1 MPTRSTPDR
10 PGDRQSRGQATR
22 YPDAPWRRFA
32 LAPGIVAALVLI
44 AGSLLV
50 GTDGFTWIRYAA
62 AIFALIVGWFA
73 LQAKHWWWIPVMLAI
88 AVLWNPVYPFDFSGQ
103 LWMGAQYLAAIV
115 FIAAGL
121 MIRVRN
127 TEDRN
132 AARGRK

>member
-1 MPTRSTPDR
+1 M
-10 PGDRQSRGQATR
+10 
-22 YPDAPWRRFA
+22 
-32 LAPGIVAALVLI
+32 IAALVLI

-62 AIFALIVGWFA
+62 AILALIVGWFA

-88 AVLWNPVYPFDFSGQ
+88 AVIWNPVYPFAFTGQ

-121 MIRVRN
+121 TIRVRN
-127 TEDRN
+127 AEDRN